1 MYYISY
7 TLESNNKANENQ
19 GSDNMGFLYGIEQ
32 FEVPGYGARKD
43 NSMSDIRSMYESA
56 FGILKY
62 KNEAFLLMD
71 KLYPHSLLD
80 FMLMSNN
87 FKDYKLAITDYDKN
101 EFRYLTNLIFEYINF
116 IKKDEIINKYDM
128 NYGHF
133 HISFNYDPYTVDR
146 PSSMSKKIFH
156 IHFNYF
162 KDFKIAPENVKKID
176 INSSNKL
183 HKMMIDK
190 GTLIYQYI
198 YYDYYKKSRFEMISK
213 NEINEN
219 LPPGIVFKIGSYK
232 NLLTDDFFELIH
244 EIHNNLKFIHGFFT
258 NYLFDTQLPNHTI
271 FKRLKKKNHADAL
284 IDDLDEL
291 SDCTKNI
298 LKAFI
303 SQLHELD
310 YKSELK
316 FLNSKK
322 LREEHLIYDQL
333 NYSMSLYSPNANNLG
348 ENKNIENDIY
358 LVVQPKLFSKKGAAA
373 LPSIGDI
380 PVVNIV
386 RNQLEMTD
394 QECEDKHH
402 FQKDFYSYINGLD
415 I

>member
-1 MYYISY
+1 MHFYYS
-7 TLESNNKANENQ
+7 
-19 GSDNMGFLYGIEQ
+19 
-32 FEVPGYGARKD
+32 V
-43 NSMSDIRSMYESA
+43 
-56 FGILKY
+56 
-62 KNEAFLLMD
+62 
-71 KLYPHSLLD
+71 
-80 FMLMSNN
+80 
-87 FKDYKLAITDYDKN
+87 
-101 EFRYLTNLIFEYINF
+101 
-116 IKKDEIINKYDM
+116 
-128 NYGHF
+128 
-133 HISFNYDPYTVDR
+133 
-146 PSSMSKKIFH
+146 
-156 IHFNYF
+156 
-162 KDFKIAPENVKKID
+162 
-176 INSSNKL
+176 
-183 HKMMIDK
+183 
-190 GTLIYQYI
+190 
-198 YYDYYKKSRFEMISK
+198 
-213 NEINEN
+213 
-219 LPPGIVFKIGSYK
+219 
-232 NLLTDDFFELIH
+232 
-244 EIHNNLKFIHGFFT
+244 
-258 NYLFDTQLPNHTI
+258 
-271 FKRLKKKNHADAL
+271 RLKKKKDADAL

-303 SQLHELD
+303 NQLHELD

-402 FQKDFYSYINGLD
+402 FQKDFYSYIKDLN